1 MAAEMLKVS
10 ASSNPHSVAGAVA
23 AIIRDGREVEI
34 QAVGAGAVNQG
45 IKAIAV
51 ARGYLAPNGFEICC
65 IPAFSDIEIE
75 GVQRTAVKL
84 MVRTR

>member
-75 GVQRTAVKL
+75 GVQRTADRKSV
-84 MVRTR
+84 V

>member
-51 ARGYLAPNGFEICC
+51 ARGYLAPNGFESC

>member
-51 ARGYLAPNGFEICC
+51 ARGYLAPNGFDICC